1 MFGGMFMKM
10 LKRIISVIVI
20 LILAASLCACGSS
33 PESSSKKSEKKN
45 EKKSDSS
52 SKKEK
57 NDDKDSDDLPDGLT
71 GLFDKLKEG
80 KEENAGSG
88 KDGGK
93 KGSSDTDFRVY
104 CHVATYEAG
113 ELVWQVYEDDIDFN
127 NGVAV
132 SFDYDKDTVQYNWTF
147 IDQNAYS
154 NLSASSPSGRA
165 SITVY
170 SAGGQ
175 DDRGMAN
182 INYSDDIITLDWDYG
197 AQDVFVAFGDHG
209 GLVKPIEEV
218 VAGYDNY
225 SSGSGS
231 SGSSSGSDP
240 GDDYGKET
248 GAKTDESID
257 LSGLSASHGKAYVYR
272 HTQNGY
278 CYEGSWEYSDTEGYV
293 RDGDIKME
301 RTLTVYRFSNHT
313 DIEYML
319 SSKGEWGE
327 FWHVEYNF
335 PAKCIFFDYIEG
347 GTVTISGNQAIWE
360 DDSGQYREIYTLK
373 STREFDN

>member
-1 MFGGMFMKM
+1 M
-10 LKRIISVIVI
+10 
-20 LILAASLCACGSS
+20 
-33 PESSSKKSEKKN
+33 
-45 EKKSDSS
+45 
-52 SKKEK
+52 
-57 NDDKDSDDLPDGLT
+57 
-71 GLFDKLKEG
+71 
-80 KEENAGSG
+80 
-88 KDGGK
+88 
-93 KGSSDTDFRVY
+93 
-104 CHVATYEAG
+104 
-113 ELVWQVYEDDIDFN
+113 
-127 NGVAV
+127 
-132 SFDYDKDTVQYNWTF
+132 QYNWTF

-170 SAGGQ
+170 SDGGQ
-175 DDRGMAN
+175 DDRGMGY
-182 INYSDDIITLDWDYG
+182 INYSDDVITLDWDYG
-197 AQDVFVAFGDHG
+197 GQDVFVAFGDHG

-319 SSKGEWGE
+319 DMKGEWGE

-347 GTVTISGNQAIWE
+347 GTVTIKGNQAIWE
-360 DDSGQYREIYTLK
+360 DESGHYREIYTLQ
-373 STREFDN
+373 STREFEN

>member
-1 MFGGMFMKM
+1 M
-10 LKRIISVIVI
+10 
-20 LILAASLCACGSS
+20 
-33 PESSSKKSEKKN
+33 
-45 EKKSDSS
+45 
-52 SKKEK
+52 
-57 NDDKDSDDLPDGLT
+57 PDGLT

-80 KEENAGSG
+80 KEEGKEENAGSG
-88 KDGGK
+88 SG
-93 KGSSDTDFRVY
+93 GSS
-104 CHVATYEAG
+104 A
-113 ELVWQVYEDDIDFN
+113 
-127 NGVAV
+127 
-132 SFDYDKDTVQYNWTF
+132 
-147 IDQNAYS
+147 
-154 NLSASSPSGRA
+154 
-165 SITVY
+165 
-170 SAGGQ
+170 
-175 DDRGMAN
+175 
-182 INYSDDIITLDWDYG
+182 
-197 AQDVFVAFGDHG
+197 
-209 GLVKPIEEV
+209 
-218 VAGYDNY
+218 
-225 SSGSGS
+225 
-231 SGSSSGSDP
+231 GSDP

-319 SSKGEWGE
+319 DMKGEWGE

-360 DDSGQYREIYTLK
+360 DESGQYREIYTLN

>member
-1 MFGGMFMKM
+1 MKIM
-10 LKRIISVIVI
+10 SLKRILGMLMIVVMCF
-20 LILAASLCACGSS
+20 ALCACGSL
-33 PESSSKKSEKKN
+33 PESSSKKSEKKS
-45 EKKSDSS
+45 EKKADSS
-52 SKKEK
+52 SKNEK
-57 NDDKDSDDLPDGLT
+57 NDDKDSGDLLGDLT
-71 GLFDKLKEG
+71 GLLDKLKEG
-80 KEENAGSG
+80 KDENSGSG

-170 SAGGQ
+170 SDGGQ
-175 DDRGMAN
+175 DDRGKGY
-182 INYSDDIITLDWDYG
+182 INYSDTVITLDWDYG
-197 AQDVFVAFGDHG
+197 VQDVFVAFNDDGS
-209 GLVKPIEEV
+209 LAKPIEQV
-218 VAGYDNY
+218 VSGYDNY
-225 SSGSGS
+225 SSGSGNN
-231 SGSSSGSDP
+231 SGSSSGGSYS
-240 GDDYGKET
+240 GDDDDGEYQGPR
-248 GAKTDESID
+248 TDESID
-257 LSGLSASHGKAYVYR
+257 LSGLSSKHGKAYVYI

-278 CYEGSWEYSDTEGYV
+278 HSDDEGWVYSDDDGYIH
-293 RDGDIKME
+293 DGDMVME
-301 RTLTVYRFSNHT
+301 HTLTVYRFKDHT

-319 SSKGEWGE
+319 SSAGEWGE
-327 FWHVEYNF
+327 YWHIEYNY
-335 PAKCIFFDYIEG
+335 PAKCVFFDYVEG

-360 DDSGQYREIYTLK
+360 DESGYYREIYTLQ
-373 STREFDN
+373 STREFEN